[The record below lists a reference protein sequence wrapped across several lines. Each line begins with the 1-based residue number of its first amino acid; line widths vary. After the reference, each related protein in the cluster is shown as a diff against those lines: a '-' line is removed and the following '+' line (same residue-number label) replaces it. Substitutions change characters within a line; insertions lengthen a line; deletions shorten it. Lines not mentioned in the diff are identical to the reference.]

1 MDNFWVKGR
10 ENIDV
15 WGGVVEKRFRVAVIG
30 GGVIGC
36 LTAWR
41 LAQRGADPVIIEC
54 GRIGGESSWAGA
66 GILCPIQ
73 PWLYP
78 HAFTRLVEASL
89 ALYPDL
95 QNELQSRTGISPQW
109 SPCGLMVPFFPDD
122 AINHR
127 QAALDW
133 SSRFGWRVEQLD
145 SRQAREAE
153 SALAGDVQGALLWP
167 DVGQVRNPRLL
178 KAIHALLR
186 SEGVEIHEQTKVD
199 GLIEKGGR
207 VCGVRL
213 ADEST
218 LEADA
223 VLLAAGSWSGVLSK
237 QFGVSLPVKPVKG
250 QIVLLKSDPGRL
262 KHVIKHDLAYFVPRL
277 DGRILVGAS
286 MELVGFKPGNTVAGV
301 HGLLDGLLRLM
312 PQLAH
317 EHIEHQ
323 WMGFRP
329 GSPDGLPFLGP
340 MDEKP
345 GLWVASGHYRNGVA
359 LAPITAEIMSKWI
372 LGKQPD
378 LDMSC
383 FLPNRSIQVSG
394 ALGFPDVP
402 EASV

>member
-1 MDNFWVKGR
+1 V
-10 ENIDV
+10 EN
-15 WGGVVEKRFRVAVIG
+15 RFRVIIIG

-78 HAFTRLVEASL
+78 DAFTRLVEASL

-95 QNELQSRTGISPQW
+95 QNELQSRTGISPEW
-109 SPCGLMVPFFPDD
+109 SACGLMVPFFPDD
-122 AINHR
+122 TINHR

-133 SSRFGWRVEQLD
+133 SSRFGWKVEQLD
-145 SRQAREAE
+145 SRQAREEE
-153 SALAGDVQGALLWP
+153 SALAGDVRGALLWP
-167 DVGQVRNPRLL
+167 DIGQVRNPRLL
-178 KAIHALLR
+178 KGIYALLR

-213 ADEST
+213 TDEST

-237 QFGVSLPVKPVKG
+237 QFGISLPIKPVKG

-340 MDEKP
+340 VEEKP

-372 LGKQPD
+372 LGEQPD
-378 LDMSC
+378 LDMAC
-383 FLPNRSIQVSG
+383 FLPNRSIRASG
-394 ALGFPDVP
+394 VLGFPDQLRINWVRLD
-402 EASV
+402 

>member
-1 MDNFWVKGR
+1 MVGN
-10 ENIDV
+10 
-15 WGGVVEKRFRVAVIG
+15 RFRVVIIG

-41 LAQRGADPVIIEC
+41 LAQRGADPIIIER
-54 GRIGGESSWAGA
+54 GRIGRESSWAGA

-78 HAFTRLVEASL
+78 DAFTRLIEASL

-95 QNELQSRTGISPQW
+95 QNELESHTGISPQW

-122 AINHR
+122 TADHR
-127 QAALDW
+127 QAAVDW
-133 SSRFGWRVEQLD
+133 SERFGWRFEQLD
-145 SRQAREAE
+145 SRQAGEAE
-153 SALAGDVQGALLWP
+153 PVLADDVQGALLWP

-178 KAIHALLR
+178 KAIYTLLR

-199 GLIEKGGR
+199 GLIEKSGR
-207 VCGVRL
+207 VCGVHL
-213 ADEST
+213 ADKST

-223 VLLAAGSWSGVLSK
+223 VLLAAGSWSGVLGER
-237 QFGVSLPVKPVKG
+237 FGISLPVKPVKG
-250 QIVLLKSDPGRL
+250 QIILLKSDPKRL
-262 KHVIKHDLAYFVPRL
+262 KHVIKHDRAYFVPRS

-286 MELVGFKPGNTVAGV
+286 MEFVGFEPGNTVAGV
-301 HGLLDGLLRLM
+301 HGLLDGLLRLT

-329 GSPDGLPFLGP
+329 GSPDGLPFMGP
-340 MDEKP
+340 IDEKP

-372 LGKQPD
+372 LGEQPHM
-378 LDMSC
+378 DMAR

-394 ALGFPDVP
+394 VLGFPDVP
-402 EASV
+402 EVLI